1 MTRQVLLVED
11 HPDDEFL
18 TLYALKKH
26 DITDVVV
33 TREGRDTLAYLF
45 NDDIDHSR
53 SDLPQSLPGLI
64 LLDLRLPKIDG
75 FELLK
80 KIRTEERTREIP
92 VVVLSSSQQVKDIE
106 RCQELG
112 VAAFITKPLDMQKL
126 GVIRQLLK

>member
-1 MTRQVLLVED
+1 MTRHVLLVED

-18 TLYALKKH
+18 TLYALKKF

-45 NDDIDHSR
+45 ADEGAAHHER
-53 SDLPQSLPGLI
+53 HGCLPELI

-75 FELLK
+75 FELLRR
-80 KIRTEERTREIP
+80 IRTEERTRDIP
-92 VVVLSSSQQVKDIE
+92 VVVLSSSQQTKDIE
-106 RCQELG
+106 QCQELG
-112 VAAFITKPLDMQKL
+112 VTAFITKPLDTQKL